1 MRNQWI
7 RTVVTGMC
15 FVAATGPAAAQSYPA
30 KPVRIVTAEP
40 GGGNDVAARIIAT
53 HLAGPLG
60 QPVVI
65 ENRGGASGVI
75 AAEFVIRSAPDGYTL
90 MLYSSAIWIM
100 QFLRTVSFDALR
112 DFAPITLAASA
123 PNILVVHPS
132 LPVKSVKD
140 LIALAKARPGQLNY
154 ATGGSGAAAHLSAE
168 LFKSMA
174 RIDME
179 RVIYKGTGPGV
190 TALIGG
196 EVQVMFP
203 AAGAVA
209 HYLQSGRLR
218 ALGVTS
224 TRPSV
229 LAPGVPTIAA
239 SGLPGFD
246 AASTY
251 GIFAPARTP
260 DAVVRR
266 LNQEFVRVLGI
277 PEVKEQFLKAGMETV
292 GSSPEEFAAAM
303 KLEMTRM
310 GKVIKDAGI
319 GETR

>member
-1 MRNQWI
+1 M
-7 RTVVTGMC
+7 
-15 FVAATGPAAAQSYPA
+15 
-30 KPVRIVTAEP
+30 
-40 GGGNDVAARIIAT
+40 VAARIIAT

-65 ENRGGASGVI
+65 DNRGGASGAI
-75 AAEFVIRSAPDGYTL
+75 AADVVMRSAPDGYTL
-90 MLYSSAIWIM
+90 MLYSSAIWIL
-100 QFLRTVSFDALR
+100 QFLRTVPFDAPR
-112 DFAPITLAASA
+112 DFAPITLAANA

-154 ATGGSGAAAHLSAE
+154 ATGGSGSAGHLSAE
-168 LFKSMA
+168 LFKSMGH
-174 RIDME
+174 IDMV
-179 RVIYKGTGPGV
+179 RVTYKGTAPGL

-203 AAGAVA
+203 AAGAVT
-209 HYLQSGRLR
+209 YYIQSGRLR

-246 AASTY
+246 ATSTY
-251 GIFAPARTP
+251 GIFAPAKTP

-266 LNQEFVRVLGI
+266 LNQEIVRVLGI
-277 PEVKEQFLKAGMETV
+277 AEVKEQFLKAGLETV
-292 GSSPEEFAAAM
+292 GSTPEEFAAAM
-303 KLEMTRM
+303 KQEMTRM

-319 GETR
+319 GEVR